1 MTASEVL
8 VVFLSVALA
17 VFLALGIILVIYLII
32 IAKKINQVAD
42 SAKRTVDRVEGIAS
56 MASKAFAPAM
66 ISNFFFDTIAKFTK
80 GRKHKK
86 GDE

>member
-1 MTASEVL
+1 MTAAEVL
-8 VVFLSVALA
+8 VIFLSVALA
-17 VFLALGIILVIYLII
+17 VFLALGIILVIYLIV

-42 SAKRTVDRVEGIAS
+42 TARRTVDHVEGIAN

-66 ISNFFFDTIAKFTK
+66 VSNFILDTISKFTK

-86 GDE
+86 GD